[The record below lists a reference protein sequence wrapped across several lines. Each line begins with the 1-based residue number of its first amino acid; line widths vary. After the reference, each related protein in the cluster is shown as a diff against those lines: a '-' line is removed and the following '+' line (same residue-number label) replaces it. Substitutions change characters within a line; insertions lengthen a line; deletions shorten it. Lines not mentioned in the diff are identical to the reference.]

1 MNEIRLAVITF
12 RPALPTLKPTPRT
25 QLTGETSTLSVPPF
39 APASA
44 QPFAAMAEPNHS
56 NPPLSTSPVDDTRPE
71 FQNLIFLLVDDS
83 PDGRYLISKTLL
95 RKFPRATIIEC
106 RTAESAF
113 AALAKEMPSLI
124 VAHRTYEFNGIDLLR
139 ELRQRAPGV
148 LILMTSGIDRRELA
162 LQAGADAFYTYDE
175 WLMVGSHVAQ
185 LLMTRAQQPKDPGK
199 S

>member
-1 MNEIRLAVITF
+1 MTDGST
-12 RPALPTLKPTPRT
+12 PPTP
-25 QLTGETSTLSVPPF
+25 LTPS
-39 APASA
+39 SA
-44 QPFAAMAEPNHS
+44 ADE
-56 NPPLSTSPVDDTRPE
+56 TRPE
-71 FQNLIFLLVDDS
+71 FQHLQFLLVDDS

-106 RTAESAF
+106 RTAEAAF

-139 ELRQRAPGV
+139 ELRRRAPGV

-185 LLMTRAQQPKDPGK
+185 LLAARAQQQKDQRT